1 MKLIIDSTILEEDD
15 ITMQEFSVILYY
27 LSGGTGTIHEE
38 LCSNLRE
45 KGFLKRVVD
54 GYQFHE
60 GKKSKIKTWIVK
72 SSNSLEAIDR
82 FTSLAKAMQSIYPTG
97 KKMGTNDYWRDST
110 KVIAQRL
117 AMFFKKYGDKP
128 DKEIINATRSYVE
141 SFNGEYQ
148 YMRLL
153 KYFIYKKEGGDE
165 VSPLASCLDNAGQED
180 TENLNWRD
188 SVR

>member
-1 MKLIIDSTILEEDD
+1 MKFTIDSTVLERDN
-15 ITMQEFSVILYY
+15 ITMQEFSIILYY
-27 LSGGTGTIHEE
+27 LSGGVGTLHKE
-38 LCSNLRE
+38 LCSDLRE
-45 KGFLKRVVD
+45 KGFLKKVGD
-54 GYQFHE
+54 SYEFHE
-60 GKKSKIKTWIVK
+60 GKKSKIRTWIVN
-72 SSNSLEAIDR
+72 SSNSSETMDR
-82 FTSLAKAMQSIYPTG
+82 LTSLAETMQSIYPTG

-117 AMFFKKYGDKP
+117 AMFFKKYGDRP
-128 DKEIINATRSYVE
+128 DELIIRATRGYVE

-165 VSPLASCLDNAGQED
+165 VSPLASYLDNAGQED

-188 SVR
+188 KVR